1 MPVYKGRDYTHESQ
15 GRCRVS
21 GVARQDGNCGLI
33 KNQAVEGPK
42 YLLVK
47 IQRVMG
53 EISELHRVLS
63 GYPDDGGDTEAE
75 LLRLIAQRDG
85 LASALGHSLVRWIA
99 AGGGVELLTTRP
111 FSPQTPTLRCE
122 AISSGLVDGSGEDAS
137 EVSEPASSTRGE
149 DDGATEPVDE
159 PQRQPVTPAAL
170 RELAQTGLT
179 PNWSSDNNQEA
190 PHRGSLRG
198 ILKDFSAPVRPQSR
212 DEARQAVTGLAA
224 AVSRTDEWLEQP
236 QETQRALI
244 GFASSIAR
252 LLQDQLSPLDPT
264 DDRTFNRL
272 FSQMTKWSG
281 QYQPGFV
288 PGLSRMKGPTTGNWL
303 TDAEQ
308 WWESLLREAN
318 LPQGKEQGAVFRRL
332 EDLLEGGK
340 PSRAE
345 FVAKVRDVVNAGVS
359 QSDPRLISLLVPHR
373 HRFKGVKVLKTLRT
387 KLRKANQTERVD
399 DDSVKTIDHGV
410 PADWYLFERT
420 RGKNAVI
427 VGGDDRSHAVDRIKD
442 AFGFGVVE
450 WETGAPRRAAAL
462 AERVR
467 GGRTVDMIIVLR
479 NFVSHRY
486 PDVLVP
492 ACKEAGVD
500 LVVVDHG
507 YGVSQVKLAM
517 ERFLG

>member
-1 MPVYKGRDYTHESQ
+1 MES
-15 GRCRVS
+15 RYNLS
-21 GVARQDGNCGLI
+21 IA
-33 KNQAVEGPK
+33 NQAAEGPK
-42 YLLVK
+42 DLLVK

-53 EISELHRVLS
+53 EIRELHRVLS
-63 GYPDDGGDTEAE
+63 DSPDDGGDTEAE
-75 LLRLIAQRDG
+75 LLRLIAQRGD
-85 LASALGHSLVRWIA
+85 LAGALGHSLVRWLA
-99 AGGGVELLTTRP
+99 AGGGVELLTAGP
-111 FSPQTPTLRCE
+111 ASPQTPTQLRE
-122 AISSGLVDGSGEDAS
+122 VSSADLADGSGDDATEDS
-137 EVSEPASSTRGE
+137 KPTSSTGGE
-149 DDGATEPVDE
+149 DDGATEPGTSTGDEDISDE

-170 RELAQTGLT
+170 RELTQTGLT

-190 PHRGSLRG
+190 PHRRSLRG
-198 ILKDFSAPVRPQSR
+198 ILREFSEPVRPQSR
-212 DEARQAVTGLAA
+212 DEARQAVTALAA
-224 AVSRTDEWLEQP
+224 AVSKADEWLEQP

-244 GFASSIAR
+244 GFASSMAR
-252 LLQDQLSPLDPT
+252 LLQELSPLDST
-264 DDRTFNRL
+264 GDRTFNRL
-272 FSQMTKWSG
+272 FSQMTRWSG

-288 PGLSRMKGPTTGNWL
+288 PGLSRTKGPTTGNWL
-303 TDAEQ
+303 SDAEK

-318 LPQGKEQGAVFRRL
+318 LQQGQDQGAVFRRL
-332 EDLLEGGK
+332 EELLEGGK

-345 FVAKVRDVVNAGVS
+345 LVAKVRDVVNAGVS

-373 HRFKGVKVLKTLRT
+373 HRFKGVKALKTLRT

-399 DDSVKTIDHGV
+399 DDSEKTIDHGV

-420 RGKNAVI
+420 RGKTAVI
-427 VGGDDRSHAVDRIKD
+427 VGGDDRSHAADRIKD

-450 WETGAPRRAAAL
+450 WEAGAPRRAAAL

-517 ERFLG
+517 ERFLGS